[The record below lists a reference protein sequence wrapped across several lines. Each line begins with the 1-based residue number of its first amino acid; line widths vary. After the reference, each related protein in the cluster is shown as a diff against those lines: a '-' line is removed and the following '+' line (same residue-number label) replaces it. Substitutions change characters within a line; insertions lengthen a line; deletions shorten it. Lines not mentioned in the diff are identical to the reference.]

1 MKILTTITKLFLLSA
16 LLISLSACGPKT
28 FGQQGDVAMVD
39 PMSGAHLQTSLTMA
53 DYLRLAETVT
63 NKMLATPFVQSWGS
77 KRPKLIVGDLVNN
90 TDDESIRMRDIHDRI
105 QEVIFNSGLV
115 RVVDTSA
122 TSFDYIIKSEMTS
135 TRQYGRNNQEMVIF
149 TLQLK
154 MFKLDGE
161 LVLQQ
166 SDDLALAKAERRM
179 F

>member
-1 MKILTTITKLFLLSA
+1 MKTLTKITKLFLLTS
-16 LLISLSACGPKT
+16 LLMSLSACGPKT

-39 PMSGAHLQTSLTMA
+39 PMSGAHIQASLTMG

-105 QEVIFNSGLV
+105 QEVIFNSGLA

-135 TRQYGRNNQEMVIF
+135 TRQYGRNNQELVIF

-166 SDDLALAKAERRM
+166 SDDLALGKAERRL